1 MGPRTTPY
9 SVLNH
14 SRWLAV
20 DELITYGGR
29 YDRDDGYTDNVVVTA
44 NAATNQTRRGPRVAV
59 FRPDQ
64 GGA

>member
-1 MGPRTTPY
+1 
-9 SVLNH
+9 
-14 SRWLAV
+14 LAV